1 MAAEK
6 ILRKLVFLV
15 LAGLLALC
23 GCAHQYLV
31 KLTNGDIIA
40 AATKPKLVGTNY
52 YFRDISGQDDLVPKS
67 RVAKISSGKIVEEEQ
82 PPPASKPF
90 KPKKQKHWY
99 FLWLA

>member
-1 MAAEK
+1 MTAK
-6 ILRKLVFLV
+6 TIKPKLALS
-15 LAGLLALC
+15 LLTALLALC

-31 KLTNGDIIA
+31 KLTNGDIVA

-52 YFRDISGQDDLVPKS
+52 YFRDISGQDDLVPRS
-67 RVAKISSGKIVEEEQ
+67 RVAKISAGKFVEEEQ
-82 PPPASKPF
+82 RPPASKPF